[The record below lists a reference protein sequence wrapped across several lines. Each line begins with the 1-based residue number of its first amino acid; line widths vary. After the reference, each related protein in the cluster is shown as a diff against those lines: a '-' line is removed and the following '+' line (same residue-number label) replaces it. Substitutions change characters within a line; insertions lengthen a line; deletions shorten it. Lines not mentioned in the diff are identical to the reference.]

1 MATRPLYMCRDLK
14 IAIVENGNFLFYY
27 YYTKNKNMIT
37 FYLSLLETEEDRKR
51 FEKLYEENKQKLCF
65 VARKVLRNEADVED
79 AVHTCF
85 LNLAENFHKYREQ
98 SYVNLEKLCSV
109 ITKNAALD
117 LVRRQSIEGSFS
129 DIGTY
134 VDDSLPDLS
143 TDVLQDV
150 LMQEKEDVLA
160 KALRQLTE
168 EERMLMYLRYGLLLK
183 PKDIADIMHSSSMS
197 IRKKTLNCRNKLAT
211 LLEVEGYGEDNE

>member
-1 MATRPLYMCRDLK
+1 MIALYLGLLK
-14 IAIVENGNFLFYY
+14 
-27 YYTKNKNMIT
+27 
-37 FYLSLLETEEDRKR
+37 TEEDRVL

-65 VARKVLRNEADVED
+65 VARKVLNNEADVED

-117 LVRRQSIEGSFS
+117 IVRHQGFEGTFS
-129 DIGTY
+129 EIGEY
-134 VDDSLPDLS
+134 MNDNLPNLS

-150 LMQEKEDVLA
+150 LLQEQEEVLA
-160 KALRQLTE
+160 NAIRKLTE
-168 EERMLMYLRYGLLLK
+168 EEKTLMYLRYGLWLK
-183 PKDIADIMHSSSMS
+183 PKDIAELLHSSSMS
-197 IRKKTLNCRNKLAT
+197 VRKKTLKCRNKLAKI
-211 LLEVEGYGEDNE
+211 LEAEGYGEAIE